1 MRVRALV
8 VTGLVVVAV
17 GTYVLLDADPEG
29 RAELWNRVTTAFG
42 AEQEPEAVPNWG
54 DVAERIG
61 QFTDEERALREVLT
75 PAAPPETPPAE
86 APAPTETPAAEPAAP
101 AAGLPAPEAAA
112 PKS

>member
-17 GTYVLLDADPEG
+17 GAYVLLDADPDG

-61 QFTDEERALREVLT
+61 QFTDEERALREVLA
-75 PAAPPETPPAE
+75 PAVPTETPPAE
-86 APAPTETPAAEPAAP
+86 VQPAAEAAP
-101 AAGLPAPEAAA
+101 PESALPAPDAA
-112 PKS
+112 PQKP